1 MPKYFFFILT
11 IIFFNF
17 SYADDSLLTL
27 KQQLDR
33 LQREVTDLSKIVYKG
48 SQNNKIK
55 NDTTLLP
62 SSDLTVFDLR
72 VYEIEK
78 DIKTLNENLEN
89 LVFEIDDLKK
99 IYSQLLSKF
108 ETQYIQNIKQT
119 ESTQNSTDNEVVE
132 LKQNENNLILEEN
145 SLGTIVIS
153 SKNSLDK
160 KEDLLIEK
168 DNKEK
173 LKIVKNL
180 SPAEEFQ
187 LAYDLIRSRQYDKA
201 MSSLKQFIDK
211 NKEDR
216 LAGSAHYWL
225 GEIYLLK
232 KEPREA
238 ALILA
243 EGYQKYPDSIKAPE
257 ILYRLSESLTLINK
271 SNEACNILEKFKIE
285 YPEHKLIN
293 KILSKINELNCTIL
307 IQ

>member
-11 IIFFNF
+11 IIFFNY

-33 LQREVTDLSKIVYKG
+33 LQREVIDLSKIVYKG
-48 SQNNKIK
+48 PKNNEIK
-55 NDTTLLP
+55 NDTTSLS

-108 ETQYIQNIKQT
+108 ETQYIQNTKQI
-119 ESTQNSTDNEVVE
+119 ESTQIAKDNEVIE
-132 LKQNENNLILEEN
+132 LKQKENDLILEEN
-145 SLGTIVIS
+145 SLGTLVIS
-153 SKNSLDK
+153 SKNSLNK
-160 KEDLLIEK
+160 KEDLLVEE

-173 LKIVKNL
+173 IKIVKNL

-201 MSSLKQFIDK
+201 MNSLKKFIDK
-211 NKEDR
+211 NKEHR

-232 KEPREA
+232 KDPREA

-243 EGYQKYPDSIKAPE
+243 EGYQKYPDSMKAPE
-257 ILYRLSESLTLINK
+257 ILYRLSESLIIMNK
-271 SNEACNILEKFKIE
+271 DKEACKFLEEFRTEHHK
-285 YPEHKLIN
+285 HKLIN
-293 KILSKINELNCTIL
+293 KILSKINELGCT
-307 IQ
+307 